1 MNNEFVPYDIALA
14 MKEIGFDEPCAGTY
28 HNRGN
33 GVKFTFGMLKYPKR
47 NSQANT
53 VSGTFIGEQGCYAP
67 IFSQA
72 FRWFRE
78 EHGLH
83 NVPLGFTD
91 NKGQVIYHIGK
102 PTEEPYK
109 KKDTYKTYEEA
120 ELACLK
126 KLIKIVNQNKDE
138 NS

>member
-1 MNNEFVPYDIALA
+1 MKNEFVPYGIALA
-14 MKEIGFDEPCAGTY
+14 MKELGFDEACIFY
-28 HNRGN
+28 
-33 GVKFTFGMLKYPKR
+33 
-47 NSQANT
+47 
-53 VSGTFIGEQGCYAP
+53 YAP
-67 IFSQA
+67 DAITISKPTTGVCSSDRYGIIASPLYQQA

-120 ELACLK
+120 ELDCLR
-126 KLIKIVNQNKDE
+126 KLIEIVNKNKEDE
-138 NS
+138 